1 MKRIVMSSTVRR
13 KLHQF
18 TDGGGGGGGGDDRI
32 KLDVSY
38 CVVRLSSPLDQRA
51 DVILEN
57 SWRVTEVR
65 NESVLKMAEV
75 RKERVLRMVEK
86 RKRKVLRMVKERK
99 KRVLKVMDA
108 REKQK
113 EKKKTMQ
120 SAVT

>member
-1 MKRIVMSSTVRR
+1 MKITVTSSTARR
-13 KLHQF
+13 KVHQF
-18 TDGGGGGGGGDDRI
+18 TDGGGGGGI
-32 KLDVSY
+32 KFKVSY
-38 CVVRLSSPLDQRA
+38 CVVCLSSPLDQTA

-75 RKERVLRMVEK
+75 RKERVLRIVEI
-86 RKRKVLRMVKERK
+86 RKRKVLRMVKVRK